1 VVKCKRERERGLGN
15 KIERECFGPHKDEY
29 RAGFELGSSE
39 FHYHLTI
46 DKREGKGQPGSC
58 RLEKAKGREGMGDW
72 GLADAMPCCSSDQET
87 RKAEREVNGKDYAG
101 GSWL

>member
-1 VVKCKRERERGLGN
+1 MVKCKRERERGLGN

-46 DKREGKGQPGSC
+46 DKGKEKDNLEAAVWKKPREGKVWGI
-58 RLEKAKGREGMGDW
+58 GDW
-72 GLADAMPCCSSDQET
+72 RMPCHAVLRT
-87 RKAEREVNGKDYAG
+87 RRPERQKGK
-101 GSWL
+101 